1 MVLMELMDY
10 EGAQR
15 MLQKYRIK
23 SVESRYVT
31 SPKDAVS
38 FSKGGKIVLKAI
50 SQKALH
56 KSKNKLVA
64 LDLSSP
70 KEIETVYTQL
80 EKRAQQFRPYK
91 ILAQKM
97 VKNGIEIIIGCNT
110 DQQFGKM
117 ILLGLGGIYV
127 ETFKDFAL
135 RVCHITKYD
144 TLSMLQQL
152 KSKSIIAPT
161 PESEKLITELLLKV
175 SRMFSENSFT
185 ELDLNPIMLHDNT
198 YDAVDLRIIK

>member
-1 MVLMELMDY
+1 MDY
-10 EGAQR
+10 MSAHK
-15 MLQKYRIK
+15 LLDKYKIR
-23 SVESRYVT
+23 SVESRYVE
-31 SPKDAVS
+31 SAKEAVS
-38 FSKGGKIVLKAI
+38 FSKGEPIVLKVL

-64 LDLSSP
+64 LNLSQE
-70 KEIETVYTQL
+70 KEITASYNEL
-80 EKRAQQFRPYK
+80 AKRAAQFRPYK

-97 VKNGIEIIIGCNT
+97 VRNGLEIIIGCKT

-135 RVCHITKYD
+135 RLCPITKYD
-144 TLSMLQQL
+144 ADQMLQQL
-152 KSKSIIAPT
+152 KSRSVVAPN
-161 PESEKLITELLLKV
+161 PETAAMIKDLLMKVSDMFMENNITE
-175 SRMFSENSFT
+175 M
-185 ELDLNPIMLHDNT
+185 DLNPVLIHDNK